1 MIIRGCLEQIYL
13 CSIFLLNFVEICS
26 PNVMLCYIKAPINSL
41 LETCMKK
48 KRKKRSKICWSAHT
62 LLASYISQRAVKGLI
77 AHYQELIST
86 CEDEIM
92 CFIGKV
98 NVAVGAGVV
107 LATFLV
113 AIIIFGIVC
122 WFHRFKSKK
131 GGYKYSWVKSANVL
145 RYYLNLNSRTP
156 LL

>member
-1 MIIRGCLEQIYL
+1 M
-13 CSIFLLNFVEICS
+13 
-26 PNVMLCYIKAPINSL
+26 
-41 LETCMKK
+41 
-48 KRKKRSKICWSAHT
+48 
-62 LLASYISQRAVKGLI
+62 LASYISQRVVKGLI

-86 CEDEIM
+86 CKDEIM

-107 LATFLV
+107 LATLLV

-131 GGYKYSWVKSANVL
+131 GGYKYS
-145 RYYLNLNSRTP
+145 
-156 LL
+156 